1 MKPII
6 LVLGLSGVGKTFTAE
21 LIGRACSLKHFDMDD
36 SRKGLRKS
44 FDQYSF
50 PTEWCDHGSQVD
62 FRSLTSTFRGL
73 LGAEDRGAV
82 ASFPTLCRFRHEQ
95 LRDAST
101 QYGVGVVLLWGK
113 LKHCWNV
120 RRKRQKENKG
130 TTPSYTDYRKKNKPT
145 FEMYKGEEYNE
156 FRVENLQRGGFR
168 PPDILLERV
177 LERLTKQ
184 GIDLTV

>member
-6 LVLGLSGVGKTFTAE
+6 FVLGLSGVGKTYTAR
-21 LIGRACSLKHFDMDD
+21 LISETCSLKHFDMD
-36 SRKGLRKS
+36 RGPQG
-44 FDQYSF
+44 FDKYRLPPEWYS
-50 PTEWCDHGSQVD
+50 HGEQVD
-62 FRSLTSTFRGL
+62 FERLTSRFRKL
-73 LGAEDRGAV
+73 LENQDEGAV
-82 ASFPTLCRFRHEQ
+82 ASFPTLCRFGHEQ

-156 FRVENLQRGGFR
+156 FRVENLQRDGFR
-168 PPDILLERV
+168 PPDILLERMS
-177 LERLTKQ
+177 ERLANQ
-184 GIDLTV
+184 GIDLTDS